1 MDKSPLDN
9 IDREIIRALQRNGRT
24 SNTEIG
30 RALGLTEATIRKR
43 IARLIEGDLVNIVAV
58 PTPRAVGVTMSAII
72 GISVNLGDLDRV
84 SETLSGGNQ
93 QKIVL
98 GRWLA
103 SKPPVLLLDEP
114 TRGIDVGTK
123 REIYG
128 LMDGLAR
135 GGAAIVLVSSE
146 LPELLGLC
154 DRIAVLREGRIV
166 REFAHGAT
174 EEALAAAMAGTQ
186 AVAA

>member
-84 SETLSGGNQ
+84 SETLSNSPEVRYLGLSTGRYDIILEAFFNDTEHLLSFVSG
-93 QKIVL
+93 KIGSLPEVTGVETSIIL
-98 GRWLA
+98 RVDKFSYEW
-103 SKPPVLLLDEP
+103 
-114 TRGIDVGTK
+114 
-123 REIYG
+123 
-128 LMDGLAR
+128 
-135 GGAAIVLVSSE
+135 E
-146 LPELLGLC
+146 LPLSP
-154 DRIAVLREGRIV
+154 
-166 REFAHGAT
+166 
-174 EEALAAAMAGTQ
+174 
-186 AVAA
+186 